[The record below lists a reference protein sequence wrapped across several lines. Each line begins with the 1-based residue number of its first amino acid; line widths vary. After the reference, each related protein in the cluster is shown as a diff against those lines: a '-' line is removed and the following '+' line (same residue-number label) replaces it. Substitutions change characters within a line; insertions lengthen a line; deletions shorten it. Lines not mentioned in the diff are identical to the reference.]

1 MKYGE
6 LIQFD
11 PIESVV
17 QLREADALD
26 EAQRLVSTYVISD
39 EMADRLKTV
48 LIPQLQFEYPNDNM
62 GLLVVGN
69 YGTGKSHLMSVI
81 SAIAEHD
88 DLLPHVTSPAV
99 AEAATGI
106 AGRFKVIRTEIGATE
121 MSLRQILVEEME
133 AGLERLGISFQFPP
147 MDQVT
152 GHKHLFEDM
161 MALFQQAY
169 PDHGLLLV
177 VDELLDFLRT
187 RPDQALILD
196 LNFLREI
203 GESARDLRFRFI
215 AGVQEAI
222 FDNPRFQFAADS
234 VRRVKDRFQQVI
246 IARRDVKYVVSQ
258 RLLRKTPEQRA
269 AIREH
274 LAQYAKYYGGMN
286 ERMEEFVDLFP
297 VHPNYIDT
305 FDRIAV
311 IEKREILK
319 SLSAIMKGMVSR
331 DVPADQPGLIAYD
344 AYWASLR
351 GNAAYRSIPDV
362 REVQDCS
369 QTLEDRVQ
377 QAYTR
382 PLYKAMAERLIHGLS
397 VHRLVTGDI
406 NSAIGATPSE
416 LRDNLALFQPG
427 IDELGGDAAD
437 DLLTAV
443 ETALKEIVKTV
454 NGQFI
459 TYNPDN
465 GQYYLDLKK
474 TDDYDALIE
483 RRAES
488 LDRGQLDRYYFDA
501 LKRVL
506 ELTDSPVVATGFN
519 IWQYELEWREH
530 RAGRLGYLFFGSPN
544 ERSTA
549 VPERDFYLY
558 FIQPYDAPYFKDE
571 KKSDEVF
578 FRLAKRDDAFDTV
591 VRNYAAAVDL
601 SLTSSS
607 HAQSVYR
614 SKSDLFLRD
623 MVKWLTANLTGAFEV
638 THQGKTRSLLDW
650 IKGKLPSGG
659 RTLNI
664 RDYVDTVGGVC
675 LAEHFHDQAPEY
687 PEFSL
692 TVRSTTM
699 EGQVRDALRWITG
712 ALRPQAGAA
721 ILDALDLLDGDQL
734 TPYKSK
740 YAEYILDLLR
750 KKGSGQVVNYG
761 EIMGDDKGVPY
772 MAADRFRLEPP
783 LVVVLL
789 AALVYNGDIV
799 LAIAGKKFDATGIN
813 ELANTLVRDLIQFKH
828 IEQPKDWD
836 IAALKA
842 LFELLSLSP
851 GLVTVLTQGNA
862 YPIQELQKVAGETI
876 TRLVT
881 TQQQIRD
888 GFPFWGR
895 RLLDEATADAL
906 RGRMETTKTFLE
918 SLQPYTTAGKLK
930 NFRMDARTVKAY
942 EDGLRALAEIEDY
955 RQLVAEVGGAA
966 SYLSTAETVLPDD
979 HAWVAEVKAAQQ
991 TLRQHIETGGA
1002 RDADARRNIAQRLN
1016 ELKRDYI
1023 RIYLDLHARA
1033 RLNHGDDRRK
1043 GNLVQDGRLGTLR
1056 ALTTVELMPVAQLT
1070 DLERQLTS
1078 LKTCFSLTPA
1088 ELDTAPICPHCGF
1101 RPNVESVDVAT
1112 SVALDRI
1119 DAALDRML
1127 ADWTQTLIDNLQDPT
1142 VQDDLGLLKADDRV
1156 LIDSFL
1162 NARQLPDPLSKAFL
1176 KALGE
1181 VLSGLVKVSIS
1192 ADDLRAALL
1201 SGGSPVTP
1209 ADIRKR
1215 FDDLISDKTRG
1226 KEAAK
1231 VRIVLE

>member
-17 QLREADALD
+17 QLREADELD
-26 EAQRLVSTYVISD
+26 EARRLVSTYVISD

-81 SAIAEHD
+81 SSISEHAD
-88 DLLPHVTSPAV
+88 MLDLISSRVV
-99 AEAATGI
+99 VEAAQPI

-121 MSLRQILVEEME
+121 MSLRDILVLEME
-133 AGLERLGISFQFPP
+133 TGLERLGIDFRFPS
-147 MDQVT
+147 MNQVT
-152 GHKHLFEDM
+152 GHKRSFEDM
-161 MALFQQAY
+161 MALFQQVY

-187 RPDQALILD
+187 RSDQALILD

-203 GESARDLRFRFI
+203 GESARDLRFRFV

-246 IARRDVKYVVSQ
+246 IARRDVKYVVAQ
-258 RLLRKTPEQRA
+258 RLLRKTHEQKA

-274 LAQYAKYYGGMN
+274 LSQYAKFYDGMN
-286 ERMEEFVDLFP
+286 ERMDEFVELFP

-319 SLSAIMKGMVSR
+319 SLSATMKGLLDK
-331 DVPADQPGLIAYD
+331 DVPEGEPGLIAYD
-344 AYWASLR
+344 TYWRTLR

-362 REVQDCS
+362 REVLDCS

-382 PLYKAMAERLIHGLS
+382 PHYKPMALRLIHGLS
-397 VHRLVTGDI
+397 VHRLATGDI
-406 NSAIGATPSE
+406 NTAIGATPSE

-427 IDELGGDAAD
+427 IEDLGGDAAD

-459 TYNPDN
+459 TYNADN

-474 TDDYDALIE
+474 TDDYDALVE

-488 LDRGQLDRYYFDA
+488 LDKGQLDRYYFDA

-506 ELTDSPVVATGFN
+506 ELTDSPVVASGFN

-558 FIQPYDAPYFKDE
+558 FIQPFDAPYFKDE
-571 KKSDEVF
+571 KRSDEVF
-578 FRLAKRDDAFDTV
+578 FRLAKRDDTFDAV
-591 VRNYAAAVDL
+591 VRNFAAAVDL
-601 SLTSSS
+601 GQTSSG
-607 HAQSVYR
+607 HAQTVYR
-614 SKSDLFLRD
+614 SKADTFLRE
-623 MVKWLTANLTGAFEV
+623 MVKWLNANLTQAFEV

-650 IKGKLPSGG
+650 IKGKIPSGG

-664 RDYVDTVGGVC
+664 RDYANMVGGVC

-692 TVRSTTM
+692 LVTSSTL
-699 EGQVRDALRWITG
+699 EKQVQDALRWITG
-712 ALRPQAGAA
+712 ALKPQAGAA
-721 ILDALDLLDGDQL
+721 ILDALNLLDGDQL
-734 TPYKSK
+734 VPYNSK

-750 KKGSGQVVNYG
+750 RKGSGQVVNAA
-761 EIMGDDKGVPY
+761 EIIGDDKGVPY
-772 MAADRFRLEPP
+772 MVPDRFRLEPP
-783 LVVVLL
+783 LVIVLL

-799 LAIAGKKFDATGIN
+799 LAITGKKFDATSIN
-813 ELANTLVRDLIQFKH
+813 ELANAPVRDLVQFKH
-828 IEQPKDWD
+828 IEQPKEWD
-836 IAALKA
+836 TAALKA
-842 LFELLSLSP
+842 LFELLSLAP
-851 GLVTVLTQGNA
+851 GLVNVVTQGNA
-862 YPIQELQKVAGETI
+862 YPIQEMQKAIDENVKQ
-876 TRLVT
+876 LVT
-881 TQQQIRD
+881 AQQQIRD

-895 RLLDEATADAL
+895 RLLDETTADAL
-906 RGRMETTKTFLE
+906 RGRMEQTKTFFE

-930 NFRMDARTVKAY
+930 NFRVDSRTVKGY
-942 EDGLRALAEIEDY
+942 EDGLRALGEIDDY
-955 RQLVAEVGGAA
+955 RQIVTDVGNIAG
-966 SYLSTAETVLPDD
+966 YLSTAETVLPDE
-979 HAWVAEVKAAQQ
+979 HAWVAKVRATRQK
-991 TLRQHIETGGA
+991 LVQHIENGGTI
-1002 RDADARRNIAQRLN
+1002 DADSRRSIAQELSG
-1016 ELKRDYI
+1016 LKRDYI
-1023 RIYLDLHARA
+1023 QIYIDLHGRA

-1043 GNLVQDGRLGTLR
+1043 GTLVQDGRLKTLR
-1056 ALTTVELMPVAQLT
+1056 DLTTVELMPLSQLT
-1070 DLERQLTS
+1070 DMERQLTG
-1078 LKTCFSLTPA
+1078 LKTCFSLA
-1088 ELDTAPICPHCGF
+1088 AADLEIAPICPHCVF
-1101 RPNVESVDVAT
+1101 RPNLESVTVSS

-1119 DAALDRML
+1119 DTDLDRML

-1142 VQDDLGLLKADDRV
+1142 VQDDLDLLKADART
-1156 LIDSFL
+1156 LIDGFL
-1162 NARQLPDPLSKAFL
+1162 QAGQLPDPLDKAFL
-1176 KALGE
+1176 GALRE

-1192 ADDLRAALL
+1192 VDELHNALL

-1215 FDDLISDKTRG
+1215 FDELINEKTRG
-1226 KEAAK
+1226 KDAAK

>member
-48 LIPQLQFEYPNDNM
+48 LIPQLQFDYPNDNM

-81 SAIAEHD
+81 SAIAEHA

-99 AEAATGI
+99 AEVATKI
-106 AGRFKVIRTEIGATE
+106 AGRFKVIRFELGYTDMA
-121 MSLRQILVEEME
+121 LRDILVAILED
-133 AGLERLGISFQFPP
+133 GLNKLGVNYTFPP
-147 MDQVT
+147 SNEVT
-152 GHKHLFEDM
+152 NHKDSLEDM
-161 MALFQQAY
+161 MGAFQQKY

-177 VDELLDFLRT
+177 VDEILEYLRG
-187 RPDQALILD
+187 RKDQELIRD
-196 LNFLREI
+196 LAFLREI
-203 GESARDLRFRFI
+203 GEVVKYLRFRFVG
-215 AGVQEAI
+215 GVQEAI
-222 FDNPRFQFAADS
+222 FDNQRFQFAS
-234 VRRVKDRFQQVI
+234 SELSRVKDRFQQVI

-305 FDRIAV
+305 FDRLAV
-311 IEKREILK
+311 VEKRVILT
-319 SLSAIMKGMVSR
+319 SLSHIMRSMLNET
-331 DVPADQPGLIAYD
+331 VPLDQPGLIAYD
-344 AYWASLR
+344 AYWNMLR
-351 GNAAYRSIPDV
+351 GNAVYRSTPDIK
-362 REVQDCS
+362 EVLDCS

-382 PLYKAMAERLIHGLS
+382 PHSKAMAVRLIHGLS
-397 VHRLVTGDI
+397 VHRLATGDI
-406 NSAIGATPSE
+406 NSALGATPSE

-427 IDELGGDAAD
+427 IDDLGGEAAD

-474 TDDYDALIE
+474 TDDFDALIE

-488 LDRGQLDRYYFDA
+488 LDRGQLDRYYFVA
-501 LKRVL
+501 LRRVL
-506 ELTDSPVVATGFN
+506 ELTDTPVVATGFN

-578 FRLAKRDDAFDTV
+578 FRLAKRDAVFDRV
-591 VRNYAAAVDL
+591 IQLYAAAVDL
-601 SLTSSS
+601 SQTASGHS
-607 HAQSVYR
+607 QKVYLDKAE
-614 SKSDLFLRD
+614 SFLRD
-623 MVKWLTANLTGAFEV
+623 MMKWLNANLSSAFEV
-638 THQGKTRSLLDW
+638 THQGKTHSLLDW
-650 IKGKLPSGG
+650 IKGKVPSGG

-664 RDYVDTVGGVC
+664 RDFVDTVGGVC
-675 LAEHFHDQAPEY
+675 LAQHFHDQAPEY
-687 PEFSL
+687 PEFGIP
-692 TVRSTTM
+692 VRSATV
-699 EGQVRDALRWITG
+699 EGQVRDALRWIAGQIKT
-712 ALRPQAGAA
+712 QAGAA

-734 TPYKSK
+734 APYKSK
-740 YAEYILDLLR
+740 YAEYILELLR

-799 LAIAGKKFDATGIN
+799 LAIAGKKFDATSIN
-813 ELANTLVRDLIQFKH
+813 ELANTPVRDLIQFKH

-851 GLVTVLTQGNA
+851 GLVTALTQGNA
-862 YPIQELQKVAGETI
+862 YSIQELQKAAGETV

-895 RLLDEATADAL
+895 RLLDEATAEAL

-918 SLQPYTTAGKLK
+918 SLQPYTTSGKLK
-930 NFRMDARTVKAY
+930 NFRMDARAVKAY
-942 EDGLRALAEIEDY
+942 DDGLRALADIEDY
-955 RQLVAEVGGAA
+955 RQLVAEVGNMAG
-966 SYLSTAETVLPDD
+966 YLSTAETVLPDE
-979 HAWVAEVKAAQQ
+979 HPWVAEVKDVQATIRQQ
-991 TLRQHIETGGA
+991 IDTGGA
-1002 RDADARRNIAQRLN
+1002 LDAEARRNIAQRLN
-1016 ELKRDYI
+1016 ELKRTYI
-1023 RIYLDLHARA
+1023 RVYLDLHAHA
-1033 RLNHGDDRRK
+1033 RLSHGDDRRK
-1043 GNLVQDGRLGTLR
+1043 GNLVRDGRLKVLQD
-1056 ALTTVELMPVAQLT
+1056 LTTVELMPVVQLT
-1070 DLERQLTS
+1070 ALDHQLTN
-1078 LKTCFSLTPA
+1078 LKTCFTLTPA

-1142 VQDDLGLLKADDRV
+1142 VQDDLGLLKAADRA
-1156 LIDSFL
+1156 LLDSFL
-1162 NARQLPDPLSKAFL
+1162 VARQLPDPLSKAFL
-1176 KALGE
+1176 NALRE
-1181 VLSGLVKVSIS
+1181 VLSGLVKVTLS

-1209 ADIRKR
+1209 DDIRKR

-1226 KEAAK
+1226 KVTAK